1 MPKTQSR
8 SRRRLST
15 RAHAPRRNETT
26 QPTPPAAEPTGESSS
41 WPIRGEPPTSGTN
54 YADLSTEV
62 LHVLLAQR
70 NLALTGSRDVLLK
83 RLADHD
89 RIEIPSATTS
99 VAITP
104 TPQYST
110 DSLRALAENLAPLLR
125 DVLARENQPPTAVS
139 SSPPTAVSSSPPLP
153 TCPTAPQLDLGNPSH
168 VASLLSSLQASALS
182 TASPLEVPC
191 LPKKLED
198 QISKGEFVD
207 FSLLL

>member
-8 SRRRLST
+8 SRRRPST
-15 RAHAPRRNETT
+15 RARAPRRNETT

-41 WPIRGEPPTSGTN
+41 GPIRGEPPTSGTN

-62 LHVLLAQR
+62 LHLLLAQR
-70 NLALTGSRDVLLK
+70 NLALSGSRDVLLK

-99 VAITP
+99 VAVTL
-104 TPQYST
+104 TPQYSA

-125 DVLARENQPPTAVS
+125 DVLARENQT
-139 SSPPTAVSSSPPLP
+139 PTAVSSSPPLP

-168 VASLLSSLQASALS
+168 VA
-182 TASPLEVPC
+182 
-191 LPKKLED
+191 
-198 QISKGEFVD
+198 
-207 FSLLL
+207 